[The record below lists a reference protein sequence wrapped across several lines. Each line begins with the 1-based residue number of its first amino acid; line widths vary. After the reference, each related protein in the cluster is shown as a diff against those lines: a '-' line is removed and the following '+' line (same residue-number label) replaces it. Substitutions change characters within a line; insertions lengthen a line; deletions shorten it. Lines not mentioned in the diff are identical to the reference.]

1 MVPTA
6 ELAGQTGEKRA
17 RPPATLGQLLWFSIV
32 FGTRAFGG
40 MAMVAYLREELVDRR
55 GWLSA
60 AEFNEHL
67 ALCQVIP
74 GATVVELLALSGY
87 QLAGAAGA
95 VFATA
100 GVLLSPFTLM
110 VIFSWLYFTYGRL
123 PVMVSLFQGLGAVVL
138 AIMVNGIYQLWRN
151 LPQGLYARLVALTV
165 LAANLYRPWPLSIL
179 VASLALVGAL
189 SWKLTPKT
197 APAALKA
204 PPVSSLQLEKTPESS
219 SAQRPAKLAREEVGK
234 RSLVWSSVVLWTLL
248 LLLSLGPIFSPRLR
262 ALFFAFLPIGTIAFG
277 GGMTMYGLLQQVAV
291 EARQWVSLLQFRD
304 GVALGQLTPGPI
316 MITASFIGYHV
327 QGFLGALY
335 ATVGIFGP
343 APLVAIGAK
352 LFQDRFLRHP
362 VFRRITLTIVAG
374 FLGFLGLVVWRLAPV
389 SLGSWPAIAL
399 ALTSFWLL
407 RFRHWDVLPVVGV
420 GAVLSLFLFRF

>member
-1 MVPTA
+1 
-6 ELAGQTGEKRA
+6 
-17 RPPATLGQLLWFSIV
+17 
-32 FGTRAFGG
+32 

-60 AEFNEHL
+60 AEFNEYL
-67 ALCQVIP
+67 ALCQIIP

-87 QLAGAAGA
+87 QLAGTAGA

-123 PVMVSLFQGLGAVVL
+123 PIMVSLFQGLGAVVL

-165 LAANLYRPWPLSIL
+165 LAVNLYRPWPLSIL
-179 VASLALVGAL
+179 VAALALVGAL
-189 SWKLTPKT
+189 SWKLAPKT
-197 APAALKA
+197 APAAPKT
-204 PPVSSLQLEKTPESS
+204 PPVSSIQLEKPPELF
-219 SAQRPAKLAREEVGK
+219 SAQRPAKLTRDQVGK
-234 RSLVWSSVVLWTLL
+234 RSIVWSSVVLWALL
-248 LLLSLGPIFSPRLR
+248 PLLSLGPIFSPTLR
-262 ALFFAFLPIGTIAFG
+262 SLFFAFLPIGTIAFG

-304 GVALGQLTPGPI
+304 GVALGQITPGPI

-335 ATVGIFGP
+335 ATIGIFGP
-343 APLVAIGAK
+343 APLVAIVAK
-352 LFQDRFLRHP
+352 LFQDRFLSHP
-362 VFRRITLTIVAG
+362 IFRRITLTIVAG
-374 FLGFLGLVVWRLAPV
+374 FLGFLGVVVLRLVPL
-389 SLGSWPAIAL
+389 SLGTWPAIAL
-399 ALTSFWLL
+399 ALLSFGLL
-407 RFRHWDVLPVVGV
+407 RFRHWDVLPVVGL